1 MNIVLMSGACVVKDN
16 KTLLLQQAKTARH
29 PGKWGPPGGRVKD
42 GESMIDAAL
51 REVKEE
57 TNLDIKIRGL
67 VQAGIK
73 LHSNGKVS
81 VITLFYSV
89 PLKQN
94 DLKIDKTELS
104 DCKWVDKKQ
113 IDQDQFKLR
122 DPLLK
127 KILIKAL
134 TQKPAPIDSFEIYP

>member
-73 LHSNGKVS
+73 RQSFSDHS
-81 VITLFYSV
+81 ILFRSAQA
-89 PLKQN
+89 KRSKN
-94 DLKIDKTELS
+94 
-104 DCKWVDKKQ
+104 
-113 IDQDQFKLR
+113 
-122 DPLLK
+122 
-127 KILIKAL
+127 
-134 TQKPAPIDSFEIYP
+134 